1 MSRGFSSGLVLP
13 ALALALLGWLVPRLL
28 ARVWPEGVGPLLL
41 LAFASTFV
49 LLALAAGFFA
59 LLYVWQ
65 GAPLAALFEPGLGAG
80 LGAGLGHF
88 LRLGLLSSLVWAPIM
103 VLSVA
108 GLPRRWKEET
118 W

>member
-1 MSRGFSSGLVLP
+1 VIRDFSSGLLFP
-13 ALALALLGWLVPRLL
+13 ALALGVLGWLVPRLL

-41 LAFASTFV
+41 LAFIATFL
-49 LLALAAGFFA
+49 LLALAAGFFL
-59 LLYVWQ
+59 LLYALQ
-65 GAPLAALFEPGLGAG
+65 GAPVAALFEPG

-88 LRLGLLSSLVWAPIM
+88 LRLGLLSALVWAPVM

-108 GLPRRWKEET
+108 GLPRHWKVKT